1 MFEELIFRK
10 KYMYEKLGV
19 EIQKILQRKDLGFTW
34 TFVDFFSKDEH
45 VQELNKLLMHFG
57 VDVNR
62 LINCEQLDLFEK
74 KTTSSSC
81 EDDLIVSSH
90 DTPQQFN
97 KSTVLETQQMSPEE
111 LNSSLTEDLKDGIK
125 LEELTVDVEFD
136 NNPKLESISGND
148 DKTKIM
154 EHLRELETQ
163 EENNTTC
170 VQDVLKKI
178 DTTSTLAIITPLD
191 DSSPQNQSPSQI
203 TKEDNHS
210 MYSNEVK
217 FQVEN
222 ARVGQ
227 FYNSKITISSAH
239 DFNKIRFKAE
249 SFRFGKHDFY
259 FDDESQTVRG
269 EPEHAEEFE
278 FTFQYSIDN
287 ATHSGRCKLN
297 IIPDPRSLWKVLEPE
312 TGQPFVKDHT
322 DQHLISTEK
331 FDLIAASRRGRSHEH
346 AGTFRDDDF
355 RLFYIPETE
364 WSVITVADGAGSA
377 IYSREGSRI
386 AVDIVEKQFSGYL
399 NADIIASL
407 EEDLSQW
414 QIGQQDEVTKQ
425 IAKKLNEQFF
435 TVYYDIYKS
444 IIEEIELQ
452 AKAANVPAK
461 AFSTT
466 LLVAVVRQY
475 QNRTFISTFSVGD
488 GAIAVYR
495 RDSVRLMNVADGGE
509 YAGQTQFLDRSIA
522 SDFGNRIKIGHFN
535 DIDAVLVMTDGISD
549 PIFETEVGLGNH
561 QLWTKMYQEIEP
573 LFHQPDADVA
583 LLEWMHFFKP
593 GHHDDRT
600 MAVLWN
606 KAASVHQLDQDSTEV

>member
-1 MFEELIFRK
+1 MH
-10 KYMYEKLGV
+10 EKLAV
-19 EIQKILQRKDLGFTW
+19 EIQKILQRKNLVFTS

-45 VQELNKLLMHFG
+45 VQQLDQLLLHLG
-57 VDVNR
+57 VDFNR
-62 LINCEQLDLFEK
+62 IIACEQLDLFAK
-74 KTTSSSC
+74 KSTYLNHEYDLTVSC
-81 EDDLIVSSH
+81 H
-90 DTPQQFN
+90 DASQQLN
-97 KSTVLETQQMSPEE
+97 KSTILETQQMSPKE
-111 LNSSLTEDLKDGIK
+111 LNSSLTDDLKDGIR
-125 LEELTVDVEFD
+125 LEELTVDVEID
-136 NNPKLESISGND
+136 NNTKLEFISQND
-148 DKTKIM
+148 DETKMM

-163 EENNTTC
+163 KENMTC

-178 DTTSTLAIITPLD
+178 DTTPTLAKITPLD
-191 DSSPQNQSPSQI
+191 DSSPQDQSPTQI
-203 TKEDNHS
+203 TIEDNHS

-227 FYNSKITISSAH
+227 FYNSKISISSAH

-259 FDDESQTVRG
+259 FDEESQTVRG

-278 FTFQYSIDN
+278 FTFQYSMDN

-297 IIPDPRSLWKVLEPE
+297 IIPDPRSLWKVLDPE
-312 TGQPFVKDHT
+312 EGQPFIKDHT

-355 RLFYIPETE
+355 SLFYIPDTE

-399 NADIIASL
+399 NAATITSL

-435 TVYYDIYKS
+435 NVYYDIYKS

-452 AKAANVPAK
+452 AKASNVPAK

-522 SDFGNRIKIGHFN
+522 SDFGTRIKIGHFN
-535 DIDAVLVMTDGISD
+535 DIDAVLIMTDGISD
-549 PIFETEVGLGNH
+549 PIFETEVGLGQH
-561 QLWTKMYQEIEP
+561 PLWTKMYQEIEP

-606 KAASVHQLDQDSTEV
+606 KKASAYQLDQDSTEV

>member
-1 MFEELIFRK
+1 MH
-10 KYMYEKLGV
+10 EKLAV
-19 EIQKILQRKDLGFTW
+19 EIQKILQRKNLVFTS

-45 VQELNKLLMHFG
+45 VQQLDQLLLHLG
-57 VDVNR
+57 VDFNR
-62 LINCEQLDLFEK
+62 IIACEQLDLFAK
-74 KTTSSSC
+74 KSTYSNHEYDLTVSC
-81 EDDLIVSSH
+81 H
-90 DTPQQFN
+90 DASQQLN
-97 KSTVLETQQMSPEE
+97 KSTILETQQMSPKE
-111 LNSSLTEDLKDGIK
+111 LNSSLTDDLKDGIR
-125 LEELTVDVEFD
+125 LEELTVDVEID
-136 NNPKLESISGND
+136 NNTKLEFISQND
-148 DKTKIM
+148 DETKMM

-163 EENNTTC
+163 KENMTC

-178 DTTSTLAIITPLD
+178 DTTPTLAKITPLD
-191 DSSPQNQSPSQI
+191 DSSPQDQSPTQI
-203 TKEDNHS
+203 TIEDNHS

-227 FYNSKITISSAH
+227 FYNSKISISSAH

-259 FDDESQTVRG
+259 FDEESQTVRG

-278 FTFQYSIDN
+278 FTFQYSMDN

-312 TGQPFVKDHT
+312 AGQPFIKDHT
-322 DQHLISTEK
+322 DQRLISTEK

-355 RLFYIPETE
+355 SLFYIPDTE

-399 NADIIASL
+399 NAATITSL

-435 TVYYDIYKS
+435 NVYYDIYKS

-452 AKAANVPAK
+452 AKASNVPAK

-522 SDFGNRIKIGHFN
+522 SDFGTRIKIGHFN
-535 DIDAVLVMTDGISD
+535 DIDAVLIMTDGISD
-549 PIFETEVGLGNH
+549 PIFETEVGLGQH
-561 QLWTKMYQEIEP
+561 PLWTKMYQEIEP

-606 KAASVHQLDQDSTEV
+606 KKASAYQLLMVVQLSLSMK

>member
-1 MFEELIFRK
+1 MH
-10 KYMYEKLGV
+10 EKLAV
-19 EIQKILQRKDLGFTW
+19 EIQKILQRKNLVFTS

-45 VQELNKLLMHFG
+45 VQQLDHLLLHLG
-57 VDVNR
+57 VDFNR
-62 LINCEQLDLFEK
+62 IIACEQLDLFAK
-74 KTTSSSC
+74 KSTYLNHEYDLTVSC
-81 EDDLIVSSH
+81 H
-90 DTPQQFN
+90 DASQQLN
-97 KSTVLETQQMSPEE
+97 KSTILETQQMSPKE
-111 LNSSLTEDLKDGIK
+111 LNSSLTDDLKDGIR
-125 LEELTVDVEFD
+125 LEELTVDVEID
-136 NNPKLESISGND
+136 NNTKLEFISQND
-148 DKTKIM
+148 DETKMM

-163 EENNTTC
+163 KENMTC

-178 DTTSTLAIITPLD
+178 DTTPTLAKITPLD
-191 DSSPQNQSPSQI
+191 DSSPQDQSPTQI
-203 TKEDNHS
+203 TIEDNHS

-227 FYNSKITISSAH
+227 FYNSKISISSAH

-259 FDDESQTVRG
+259 FDEESQTVRG

-278 FTFQYSIDN
+278 FTFQYSMDN

-312 TGQPFVKDHT
+312 AGQPFIKDHT
-322 DQHLISTEK
+322 DQRLISTEK

-355 RLFYIPETE
+355 SLFYIPDTE

-399 NADIIASL
+399 NAATITSL

-435 TVYYDIYKS
+435 NVYYDIYKS

-452 AKAANVPAK
+452 AKASNVPAK

-522 SDFGNRIKIGHFN
+522 SDFGTRIKIGHFN
-535 DIDAVLVMTDGISD
+535 DIDAVLIMTDGISD
-549 PIFETEVGLGNH
+549 PIFETEVGLGQH
-561 QLWTKMYQEIEP
+561 PLWTKMYQEIEP

-606 KAASVHQLDQDSTEV
+606 KKASAYQLDQDSTEV

>member
-1 MFEELIFRK
+1 MHERLA
-10 KYMYEKLGV
+10 V
-19 EIQKILQRKDLGFTW
+19 EIQKILQRKNLVFTS

-45 VQELNKLLMHFG
+45 VQQLDQLLLHLG
-57 VDVNR
+57 VDFNR
-62 LINCEQLDLFEK
+62 IIACEQLDLFAK
-74 KTTSSSC
+74 KSTYLNHEYDLTVSC
-81 EDDLIVSSH
+81 H
-90 DTPQQFN
+90 DASQQLN
-97 KSTVLETQQMSPEE
+97 KSTILETQQMSPKE
-111 LNSSLTEDLKDGIK
+111 LNSSLTDDLKDGIR
-125 LEELTVDVEFD
+125 LEELTVDVEID
-136 NNPKLESISGND
+136 NNTKLEFISQND
-148 DKTKIM
+148 DETKMM

-163 EENNTTC
+163 KENMTC

-178 DTTSTLAIITPLD
+178 DTTPTLAKITPLD
-191 DSSPQNQSPSQI
+191 DSSPQDQSPTQI
-203 TKEDNHS
+203 TIEDNHS

-227 FYNSKITISSAH
+227 FYNSKISISSVH

-259 FDDESQTVRG
+259 FDEESQTVRG

-278 FTFQYSIDN
+278 FTFQYSMDN

-312 TGQPFVKDHT
+312 AGQPFIKDHT
-322 DQHLISTEK
+322 DQRLISTEK

-355 RLFYIPETE
+355 SLFYIPDTE

-399 NADIIASL
+399 NAATITSL

-435 TVYYDIYKS
+435 NVYYDIYKS

-452 AKAANVPAK
+452 AKASNVPAK

-522 SDFGNRIKIGHFN
+522 SDFGTRIKIGHFN
-535 DIDAVLVMTDGISD
+535 DIDAVLIMTDGISD
-549 PIFETEVGLGNH
+549 PIFETEVGLGQH
-561 QLWTKMYQEIEP
+561 PLWTKMYQEIEP

-606 KAASVHQLDQDSTEV
+606 KKASAYQLDQDSTEV

>member
-1 MFEELIFRK
+1 MH
-10 KYMYEKLGV
+10 EKLAV
-19 EIQKILQRKDLGFTW
+19 EIQKILQRKNLVFTS

-45 VQELNKLLMHFG
+45 VQQLDQLLLHLG
-57 VDVNR
+57 VDFNR
-62 LINCEQLDLFEK
+62 IIACEQLDLFAK
-74 KTTSSSC
+74 KSTSLNYEYDLTVSC
-81 EDDLIVSSH
+81 H
-90 DTPQQFN
+90 DASQQLN
-97 KSTVLETQQMSPEE
+97 KSTILETQQMSPKE
-111 LNSSLTEDLKDGIK
+111 LNSSLTDDLKDGIR
-125 LEELTVDVEFD
+125 LEELTVDVEID
-136 NNPKLESISGND
+136 NNTKLEFISQND
-148 DKTKIM
+148 DETKMM

-163 EENNTTC
+163 KENMTC
-170 VQDVLKKI
+170 VQDGLKKI
-178 DTTSTLAIITPLD
+178 DTIPTLAKITPLD
-191 DSSPQNQSPSQI
+191 DSSPQDQSPTQI
-203 TKEDNHS
+203 TIEDNHS

-227 FYNSKITISSAH
+227 FYNSKISISSAH

-259 FDDESQTVRG
+259 FDEESQTVRG

-278 FTFQYSIDN
+278 FTFQYSMDN

-312 TGQPFVKDHT
+312 AGQPFIKDHT
-322 DQHLISTEK
+322 DQRLISTEK

-355 RLFYIPETE
+355 SLFYIPDTE

-399 NADIIASL
+399 NAATITSL

-435 TVYYDIYKS
+435 NVYYDIYKS

-452 AKAANVPAK
+452 AKASNVPAK

-522 SDFGNRIKIGHFN
+522 SDFGTRIKIGHFN
-535 DIDAVLVMTDGISD
+535 DIDAVLIMTDGISD
-549 PIFETEVGLGNH
+549 PIFETEVGLGQH
-561 QLWTKMYQEIEP
+561 PLWTKMYQEIEP

-606 KAASVHQLDQDSTEV
+606 KKASAYQLDQDSTEV

>member
-1 MFEELIFRK
+1 
-10 KYMYEKLGV
+10 
-19 EIQKILQRKDLGFTW
+19 
-34 TFVDFFSKDEH
+34 
-45 VQELNKLLMHFG
+45 
-57 VDVNR
+57 
-62 LINCEQLDLFEK
+62 
-74 KTTSSSC
+74 
-81 EDDLIVSSH
+81 
-90 DTPQQFN
+90 
-97 KSTVLETQQMSPEE
+97 
-111 LNSSLTEDLKDGIK
+111 
-125 LEELTVDVEFD
+125 
-136 NNPKLESISGND
+136 
-148 DKTKIM
+148 M

-163 EENNTTC
+163 KENMTC

-178 DTTSTLAIITPLD
+178 DTTPTLAKITPLD
-191 DSSPQNQSPSQI
+191 DSSPQDQSPTQI
-203 TKEDNHS
+203 TIEDNHS

-227 FYNSKITISSAH
+227 FYNSKISISSAH

-259 FDDESQTVRG
+259 FDEESQTVRG

-278 FTFQYSIDN
+278 FTFQYSMDN

-312 TGQPFVKDHT
+312 AGQPFIKDHT
-322 DQHLISTEK
+322 DQRLISTEK

-355 RLFYIPETE
+355 SLFYIPDTE

-399 NADIIASL
+399 NAATITSL

-435 TVYYDIYKS
+435 NVYYDIYKS

-452 AKAANVPAK
+452 AKASNVPAK

-522 SDFGNRIKIGHFN
+522 SDFGTRIKIGHFN
-535 DIDAVLVMTDGISD
+535 DIDAVLIMTDGISD
-549 PIFETEVGLGNH
+549 PIFETEVGLGQH
-561 QLWTKMYQEIEP
+561 PLWTKMYQEIEP

-606 KAASVHQLDQDSTEV
+606 KKASAYQLDQDSTEV

>member
-1 MFEELIFRK
+1 MH
-10 KYMYEKLGV
+10 EKLAV
-19 EIQKILQRKDLGFTW
+19 EIQKILQRKNLVFTS

-45 VQELNKLLMHFG
+45 VQQLDQLLLHLG
-57 VDVNR
+57 VDFNR
-62 LINCEQLDLFEK
+62 IIACEQLDLFAK
-74 KTTSSSC
+74 KSTSLNYEYDLTVSC
-81 EDDLIVSSH
+81 H
-90 DTPQQFN
+90 DASQQLN
-97 KSTVLETQQMSPEE
+97 KSTILETQQMSPKE
-111 LNSSLTEDLKDGIK
+111 LNSSLTDDLKDGIR
-125 LEELTVDVEFD
+125 LEELTVDVEID
-136 NNPKLESISGND
+136 NNTKLEFISQND
-148 DKTKIM
+148 DETKMM

-163 EENNTTC
+163 KENMTC
-170 VQDVLKKI
+170 VQDGLKKI
-178 DTTSTLAIITPLD
+178 DTTPTLAKITPLD
-191 DSSPQNQSPSQI
+191 DSSPQDQSPTQI
-203 TKEDNHS
+203 TIEDNHS

-227 FYNSKITISSAH
+227 FYNSKISISSAH

-259 FDDESQTVRG
+259 FDEESQTVRG

-278 FTFQYSIDN
+278 FTFQYSMDN

-312 TGQPFVKDHT
+312 AGQPFIKDHT
-322 DQHLISTEK
+322 DQRLISTEK

-355 RLFYIPETE
+355 SLFYIPDTE

-399 NADIIASL
+399 NAATITSL

-435 TVYYDIYKS
+435 NVYYDIYKS

-452 AKAANVPAK
+452 AKASNVPAK

-522 SDFGNRIKIGHFN
+522 SDFGTRIKIGHFN
-535 DIDAVLVMTDGISD
+535 DIDAVLIMTDGISD
-549 PIFETEVGLGNH
+549 PIFETEVGLGQH
-561 QLWTKMYQEIEP
+561 PLWTKMYQEIEP

-606 KAASVHQLDQDSTEV
+606 KKASAYQLDQDSTEV

>member
-1 MFEELIFRK
+1 MH
-10 KYMYEKLGV
+10 EKLAV
-19 EIQKILQRKDLGFTW
+19 EIQKILQRKNLVFTS

-45 VQELNKLLMHFG
+45 VQQLDQLLLHLG
-57 VDVNR
+57 VDFNR
-62 LINCEQLDLFEK
+62 IIACEQLDLFAK
-74 KTTSSSC
+74 KSTYLNHEYDLTVSC
-81 EDDLIVSSH
+81 H
-90 DTPQQFN
+90 DASQQLN
-97 KSTVLETQQMSPEE
+97 KSTILETQQMSPKE
-111 LNSSLTEDLKDGIK
+111 LNSSLTDDLKDGIR
-125 LEELTVDVEFD
+125 LEELTVDVEID
-136 NNPKLESISGND
+136 NNTKLEFISQND
-148 DKTKIM
+148 DETKMM

-163 EENNTTC
+163 KENMTC

-178 DTTSTLAIITPLD
+178 DTTPTLAKITPLD
-191 DSSPQNQSPSQI
+191 DSSPQDQSPTQI
-203 TKEDNHS
+203 TIEDNHS
-210 MYSNEVK
+210 MYSNDVK

-227 FYNSKITISSAH
+227 FYNSKISISSAH

-259 FDDESQTVRG
+259 FDEESQTVRG

-278 FTFQYSIDN
+278 FTFQYSMDN

-312 TGQPFVKDHT
+312 AGQPFIKDHT
-322 DQHLISTEK
+322 DQRLISTEK

-355 RLFYIPETE
+355 SLFYIPDTE

-399 NADIIASL
+399 NAATITSL

-435 TVYYDIYKS
+435 NVYYDIYKS

-452 AKAANVPAK
+452 AKASNVPAK

-522 SDFGNRIKIGHFN
+522 SDFGTRIKIGHFN
-535 DIDAVLVMTDGISD
+535 DIDAVLIMTDGISD
-549 PIFETEVGLGNH
+549 PIFETEVGLGQH
-561 QLWTKMYQEIEP
+561 PLWTKMYQEIEP

-606 KAASVHQLDQDSTEV
+606 KKASAYQLDQDSTEV

>member
-1 MFEELIFRK
+1 MN
-10 KYMYEKLGV
+10 EKLEV
-19 EIQKILQRKDLGFTW
+19 IIQKILQRKDLGFTW
-34 TFVDFFSKDEH
+34 TFVDFLSKDENVH
-45 VQELNKLLMHFG
+45 ELNKLLMHFG
-57 VDVNR
+57 VDVNC
-62 LINCEQLDLFEK
+62 LTHCEQLDLFEK
-74 KTTSSSC
+74 KTSSSSC
-81 EDDLIVSSH
+81 ADDLKEFTCDS
-90 DTPQQFN
+90 PQQFD
-97 KSTVLETQQMSPEE
+97 KSTFSETQQMSPEE
-111 LNSSLTEDLKDGIK
+111 LNISLTEDLKDGIK
-125 LEELTVDVEFD
+125 SNEFKVDLEFD
-136 NNPKLESISGND
+136 HNPKLESISGND
-148 DKTKIM
+148 DGTKIR
-154 EHLRELETQ
+154 EHTEELQTQ
-163 EENNTTC
+163 EEKNLTF
-170 VQDVLKKI
+170 VQDDLKKI
-178 DTTSTLAIITPLD
+178 DTTSTVAMITSLD
-191 DSSPQNQSPSQI
+191 DSLPEIQPSSKVK
-203 TKEDNHS
+203 KEDNHS
-210 MYSNEVK
+210 MYSHEVK

-227 FYNSKITISSAH
+227 SYNSKISISSAH

-259 FDDESQTVRG
+259 FDEVSQTVRG
-269 EPEHAEEFE
+269 EPIHSEEFE
-278 FTFQYSIDN
+278 FTFQYNMDN

-297 IIPDPRSLWKVLEPE
+297 IIPDPRSLWKVIEPE
-312 TGQPFVKDHT
+312 TGQPFVKGHT
-322 DQHLISTEK
+322 DQCLISTEK

-355 RLFYIPETE
+355 SLLYIPDTG

-399 NADIIASL
+399 YADTIASL
-407 EEDLSQW
+407 EKDLSQW

-435 TVYYDIYKS
+435 NVYYDIYKS

-452 AKAANVPAK
+452 AKVSNVPAK

-466 LLVAVVRQY
+466 LLVAVIRQY

-488 GAIAVYR
+488 GAIAVYS
-495 RDSVRLMNVADGGE
+495 RDLVRLMNVADGGE

-535 DIDAVLVMTDGISD
+535 DIEAVLAMTDGISD
-549 PIFETEVGLGNH
+549 PIFETEVGLGQH
-561 QLWTKMYQEIEP
+561 PLWTKMYQEIEP
-573 LFHQPDADVA
+573 LFHQPDADIA

-606 KAASVHQLDQDSTEV
+606 KKASVHQLDQDSTEV

>member
-1 MFEELIFRK
+1 MH
-10 KYMYEKLGV
+10 EKLAV
-19 EIQKILQRKDLGFTW
+19 EIQKILQRKNLVFTS

-45 VQELNKLLMHFG
+45 VQQLDQLLLHLG
-57 VDVNR
+57 VDFNR
-62 LINCEQLDLFEK
+62 IIACEQLDLFAK
-74 KTTSSSC
+74 KSTYLNHEYDLTVSC
-81 EDDLIVSSH
+81 H
-90 DTPQQFN
+90 DASQQLN
-97 KSTVLETQQMSPEE
+97 KSTILETQQMSPKE
-111 LNSSLTEDLKDGIK
+111 LNSSLTDDLKDGVR
-125 LEELTVDVEFD
+125 LEELTVDVEID
-136 NNPKLESISGND
+136 NNTKLEFISQND
-148 DKTKIM
+148 DETKMM

-163 EENNTTC
+163 KENMTC

-178 DTTSTLAIITPLD
+178 DTTPTLAKITPLD
-191 DSSPQNQSPSQI
+191 DSSPQDQSPTQI
-203 TKEDNHS
+203 TIEDNHS

-227 FYNSKITISSAH
+227 FYNSKISISSAH

-259 FDDESQTVRG
+259 FDEESQTVRG

-278 FTFQYSIDN
+278 FTFQYSMDN

-312 TGQPFVKDHT
+312 AGQPFIKDHT
-322 DQHLISTEK
+322 DQRLISTEK

-355 RLFYIPETE
+355 SLFYIPDTE

-399 NADIIASL
+399 NAATITSL

-435 TVYYDIYKS
+435 NVYYDIYKS

-452 AKAANVPAK
+452 AKASNVPAK

-522 SDFGNRIKIGHFN
+522 SDFGTRIKIGHFN
-535 DIDAVLVMTDGISD
+535 DIDAVLIMTDGISD
-549 PIFETEVGLGNH
+549 PIFETEVGLGQH
-561 QLWTKMYQEIEP
+561 PLWTKMYQEIEP

-606 KAASVHQLDQDSTEV
+606 KKASAYQLDQDSTEV

>member
-1 MFEELIFRK
+1 MH
-10 KYMYEKLGV
+10 EKLAV
-19 EIQKILQRKDLGFTW
+19 EIQKILQRKNLVFTSI
-34 TFVDFFSKDEH
+34 FVDFFSKDEH
-45 VQELNKLLMHFG
+45 VQQLDQLLLHLG
-57 VDVNR
+57 VDFNR
-62 LINCEQLDLFEK
+62 IIVCEQLDLFAK
-74 KTTSSSC
+74 KSTYLNHEYDLTVSC
-81 EDDLIVSSH
+81 H
-90 DTPQQFN
+90 DASQQLN
-97 KSTVLETQQMSPEE
+97 KSTILETQQMSPKE
-111 LNSSLTEDLKDGIK
+111 LNSSLTDDLKDGIR
-125 LEELTVDVEFD
+125 LEELTVDVEID
-136 NNPKLESISGND
+136 NNTKLEFISQND
-148 DKTKIM
+148 DETKMM

-163 EENNTTC
+163 KENMTC

-178 DTTSTLAIITPLD
+178 DTTPTLAKITPLD
-191 DSSPQNQSPSQI
+191 DSSPQDQSPTQI
-203 TKEDNHS
+203 TIEDNHS

-227 FYNSKITISSAH
+227 FYNSKISISSAH

-259 FDDESQTVRG
+259 FDEESQTVRG

-278 FTFQYSIDN
+278 FTFQYSMDN

-312 TGQPFVKDHT
+312 AGQPFIKDHT
-322 DQHLISTEK
+322 DQRLISTEK

-355 RLFYIPETE
+355 SLFYIPDTE

-399 NADIIASL
+399 NAATITSL

-435 TVYYDIYKS
+435 NVYYDIYKS

-452 AKAANVPAK
+452 AKASNVPAK

-522 SDFGNRIKIGHFN
+522 SDFGTRIKIGHFN
-535 DIDAVLVMTDGISD
+535 DIDAVLIMTDGISD
-549 PIFETEVGLGNH
+549 PIFETEVGLGQH
-561 QLWTKMYQEIEP
+561 PLWTKMYQEIEP

-606 KAASVHQLDQDSTEV
+606 KKASAYQLDQDSTEV